1 MRLTLFDDLS
11 SRSQVFASGYHL
23 LQLERHCPASSPR
36 IISMTAAVVAFSNND
51 IAVVAW
57 TFDRHLDGCLGFAV
71 HQIDVDAGNKE
82 TALPALARFA
92 DQDKS
97 ATLTTEQAP
106 IQKFWWKDLFAK
118 RGGTYQYRIV
128 PMGGTPGQTLTP
140 LAGVGPLLSNKVTL
154 TPSRPPFSAYFNR
167 GITATQAL
175 THALNDHPS
184 VSALAPHILDP
195 TDPIRIRLM
204 GQLQEG
210 VTSLLARADKDGG
223 TIHAALY
230 ELNDPNGLEKQLQA
244 NPHSRNVILG
254 NEQSKD
260 DDDADANNRK
270 NLKAAG
276 VTVIDRI
283 LGKGDIPH
291 NKFMVLSENNTPTAV
306 LSGSTNWTS
315 TGLCT
320 QTNNALIIESKDVAQ
335 RYIDYW
341 NALKADCDAAE
352 GEKNKLQ
359 SKTLRDFD
367 HNNNAGS
374 ISRPIDLG
382 GGVTVE
388 LMFSPNTPHKLSKN
402 PATPNDMG
410 RVFELMDG
418 AKQAILFLAFDPG
431 NNSILN
437 EAGKMLAKNP
447 DLFVR
452 GALTSSQRATQFSDS
467 LHEGGATEV
476 AEDGNDDHGTVTV
489 VGEPGKPKK
498 KGAPTAPIDFR
509 AVPAGAV
516 TANDA
521 FGKWE
526 AELQKYG
533 FAIIHNKI
541 VVIDPFS
548 DNCTVVTGSHNLG
561 FRASHN
567 NDENMVIVRGHR
579 GLAEAYACH
588 VLDIYDHYAWRF
600 LLKQHPDIFGQPL
613 KGDDT
618 WQERYI
624 EGADEKSPELRFWL
638 AAAAQ
643 GVSSAS
649 PKLSAK
655 PAKKPAAAAPK
666 APAKSDDADDAEPA
680 APAEV
685 AKKTPKKT
693 AKKAAARKAAVKS
706 AKTGK
711 KAVKKAAKAKKLAK
725 KTSTKAAKKTEKK
738 TAKKS
743 VKKAAKAK
751 KAPKKKGGKKKR

>member
-1 MRLTLFDDLS
+1 M
-11 SRSQVFASGYHL
+11 
-23 LQLERHCPASSPR
+23 PA
-36 IISMTAAVVAFSNND
+36 VAFSNND

-57 TFDRHLDGCLGFAV
+57 TFDRHLDGCLGFAI
-71 HQIDVDAGNKE
+71 HQIDLDANSQE
-82 TALPALARFA
+82 TILPALARFA
-92 DQDKS
+92 NQDNNLK
-97 ATLTTEQAP
+97 LTTEQAP
-106 IQKFWWKDLFAK
+106 VQKFWWKDLFAK

-128 PMGGTPGQTLTP
+128 PMGGAPGGTLTP
-140 LAGVGPLLSNKVTL
+140 LAGVTPLTSNKVTL
-154 TPSRPPFSAYFNR
+154 TPSRPPFNAYFNR

-175 THALNDHPS
+175 THELNEHPS
-184 VSALAPHILDP
+184 VAALAPHILDP
-195 TDPIRIRLM
+195 TDPIRIALM
-204 GQLQEG
+204 GQLAEG
-210 VTSLLARADKDGG
+210 VTSLLARADEGG
-223 TIHAALY
+223 GIIHAALY
-230 ELNDPNGLEKQLQA
+230 ELNDPNGLEKQLRA
-244 NPHSRNVILG
+244 NPKSRNVILG
-254 NEQSKD
+254 NEQGPK
-260 DDDADANNRK
+260 DDDADADNRK

-276 VTVIDRI
+276 VNVIDRI

-291 NKFMVLSENNTPTAV
+291 NKFVVLTENNTPTAV

-320 QTNNALIIESKDVAQ
+320 QTNNALVIESKDVAQ

-341 NALKADCDAAE
+341 AALKADCDAAR

-367 HNNNAGS
+367 HTNNAGS
-374 ISRPIDLG
+374 ISGPIDLG

-388 LMFSPNTPHKLSKN
+388 VMFSPNTPHKLSKN
-402 PATPNDMG
+402 PDTPNDMG

-418 AKQAILFLAFDPG
+418 ARQAILFLAFDPG

-452 GALTSSQRATQFSDS
+452 GALTSPQRATQFSQS
-467 LHEGGATEV
+467 LHAGGASD
-476 AEDGNDDHGTVTV
+476 APPDGDHGSAHKPHGTVTV

-498 KGAPTAPIDFR
+498 KGAPTTPVDFR

-516 TANDA
+516 TATDA

-526 AELQKYG
+526 TELAKYG

-548 DNCTVVTGSHNLG
+548 DNCVVVTGSHNLG

-588 VLDIYDHYAWRF
+588 VLDLYDHYAWRF

-613 KGDDT
+613 EADDK

-624 EGADEKSPELRFWL
+624 QDADLKSPELRFWL
-638 AAAAQ
+638 AAAGGGA
-643 GVSSAS
+643 AS
-649 PKLSAK
+649 PRTAPSKQPSGPAATPAPAAGKPAAGKPASTEPASTEPAKTNPGKSK
-655 PAKKPAAAAPK
+655 PAKKAAK
-666 APAKSDDADDAEPA
+666 
-680 APAEV
+680 
-685 AKKTPKKT
+685 KKT
-693 AKKAAARKAAVKS
+693 AAKKS
-706 AKTGK
+706 AKSKK
-711 KAVKKAAKAKKLAK
+711 KAV
-725 KTSTKAAKKTEKK
+725 
-738 TAKKS
+738 KKS
-743 VKKAAKAK
+743 VKKAKAAKSTKTAKTAK
-751 KAPKKKGGKKKR
+751 KKTAKKKTARKRGAKKR